1 MKAQLVLKICKVYN
15 NLGLKTSNSKGKC
28 EMIKFGGV
36 GFKNLNQLTYE
47 DMDSKY

>member
-1 MKAQLVLKICKVYN
+1 MKAQLVLRICKVHN
-15 NLGLKTSNSKGKC
+15 NLGLKKSNSKGKC

-36 GFKNLNQLTYE
+36 GFKNNQLTYQ